1 VLRGV
6 IQVRQPSVLLLRT
19 KAVRYSLPF
28 QNTSA
33 GLQINGQYRVKT
45 AALKPLYIEVK
56 KLQEQ
61 FKDFSITHV
70 PRNQNKEADR
80 LTNMALDRV

>member
-1 VLRGV
+1 VAIRSDSEL
-6 IQVRQPSVLLLRT
+6 IVR
-19 KAVRYSLPF
+19 
-28 QNTSA
+28 
-33 GLQINGQYRVKT
+33 QINGQYRVKT